1 MHFRNLQSSHSCGDV
16 SPLTRRWLDG
26 YEDSWEPED
35 HLPAPL
41 IEQWQEKQKQRLL
54 DSMQT
59 ASHSSGAG
67 SNGHE
72 GHVNGMPTRRTG
84 RDKGS
89 AGKESREMQA
99 QPVS

>member
-1 MHFRNLQSSHSCGDV
+1 MV
-16 SPLTRRWLDG
+16 SPVTHRWSDG

-35 HLPAPL
+35 HLPALL
-41 IEQWQEKQKQRLL
+41 IEQWEEKQKQRLL

-59 ASHSSGAG
+59 VSHSGSTSSSGHQG
-67 SNGHE
+67 RG
-72 GHVNGMPTRRTG
+72 NGMPTRRTG

>member
-1 MHFRNLQSSHSCGDV
+1 MHCRIVRSSHSCGEL
-16 SPLTRRWLDG
+16 PLFTHRWSDG

-41 IEQWQEKQKQRLL
+41 IAQWEDKQKQRLL

-59 ASHSSGAG
+59 VSHSGGAS
-67 SNGHE
+67 SNGHQ
-72 GHVNGMPTRRTG
+72 GHVTGMPTRRTG
-84 RDKGS
+84 RDKGT